1 MEVDEGLRARK
12 QRQTRD
18 AIHRAA
24 VALALERGPDAATVA
39 DISARADISPRT
51 FFNYYPSKEDA
62 IVGLHEGMPSDD
74 ELDELR
80 RSTSPDL
87 IDDIVRLLLN
97 VFAVGDDELA
107 QQRRALITENPQL
120 IQRQW
125 ARLLGVE
132 QRTAA
137 AVAERMRAT
146 DALAHVDVDI
156 DTAARALV
164 ATCSNVLRLSIR
176 SSIEDG
182 TFPHDLDVRV
192 WRTMTTLRE
201 VLRTLK

>member
-1 MEVDEGLRARK
+1 MDEGLRARK

-24 VALALERGPDAATVA
+24 VALTLERGPDAATVA

-62 IVGLHEGMPSDD
+62 IVGLHEGLPSDD

-87 IDDIVRLLLN
+87 IDDILRLLLG
-97 VFAVGDDELA
+97 VFAVGDDELVH
-107 QQRRALITENPQL
+107 QRRTLIAENPQL

-146 DALAHVDVDI
+146 DALAHVVDV

-164 ATCSNVLRLSIR
+164 VTCSNVLRLSIR
-176 SSIEDG
+176 TAIEAG
-182 TFPHDLDVRV
+182 TFPHDLDARV
-192 WRTMTTLRE
+192 SRTMTTLRE
-201 VLRTLK
+201 VLRAIP